1 MSDRSSGEVSLQAT
15 WRSLAH
21 RAAVA
26 GGCLAALISLFHHVP
41 VSTASLRGA
50 AAYAVVLL
58 VARLGLYALEHALAL
73 EARQEAQD
81 EEPPA

>member
-1 MSDRSSGEVSLQAT
+1 MSDRSSGEVSLQTT

-50 AAYAVVLL
+50 TAYAVVLL
-58 VARLGLYALEHALAL
+58 VARLGLFALERAL
-73 EARQEAQD
+73 EFDAQAESQD
-81 EEPPA
+81 EEPQP